1 MPPLN
6 DPPEGRDSIKEE
18 KAVKGKAV
26 REEGK
31 GEIKTKLMK
40 RKRIEMAEYCK
51 ISCRLVRLKYA
62 KKKKKKEEK
71 DVGVK

>member
-1 MPPLN
+1 MSVPPLN

-18 KAVKGKAV
+18 KAV

-31 GEIKTKLMK
+31 GEIKTKLIEGN
-40 RKRIEMAEYCK
+40 RIEMTEYCK